1 MGKVIKKILGD
12 DKSDT
17 KYDSWVI
24 EQNADGK
31 VHFHLK
37 NMRMDLTLKAYN
49 QFYDIIKTVNDRLKQ
64 S

>member
-1 MGKVIKKILGD
+1 MGKVIKKIMGY
-12 DKSDT
+12 DKSHP
-17 KYDSWVI
+17 KYETWTI

-37 NMRMDLTLKAYN
+37 NIRMDLTLKAYN

>member
-1 MGKVIKKILGD
+1 MGKVIKKIMGY
-12 DKSDT
+12 DKSHP
-17 KYDSWVI
+17 KYETWTI